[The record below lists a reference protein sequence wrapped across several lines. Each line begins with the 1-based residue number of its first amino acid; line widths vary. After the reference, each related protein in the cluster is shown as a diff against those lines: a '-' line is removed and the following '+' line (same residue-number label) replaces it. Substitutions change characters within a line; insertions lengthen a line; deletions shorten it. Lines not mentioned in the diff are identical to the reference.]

1 MKQQFILW
9 VGAFVIT
16 FILGFLLRTI
26 DPEKPVTG
34 TVQFGTQ
41 KVGYK
46 FDRVYRSN
54 DEYKVMLFSE
64 INGLQA
70 DLEYKDSTTTGGQ
83 AGPGK
88 GWTKVPMNYSDKIL
102 TASIPKH
109 PAQSQVDYRVI
120 LNYKNETF
128 IIPKKEGLT
137 IRFLGKVSPQIMAWY
152 YIVIFGGIFLS
163 TRIGLEYFNE
173 NEKIKKLSFF
183 AFITFFFYAMLLIPV
198 KRTYELSALGK
209 SVPQITALFSLG
221 GVLIMI
227 LWIAC
232 IIGFFHYKN
241 RRLLALIAAIL
252 TIIIFIV
259 FGY

>member
-9 VGAFVIT
+9 AGAFVIT
-16 FILGFLLRTI
+16 LVFGVLIRTI
-26 DPEKPVTG
+26 DPQKPVTG
-34 TVQFGTQ
+34 TVQFGQQ

-54 DEYKVMLFSE
+54 DDYKVMLFSE
-64 INGLQA
+64 IKGLQA
-70 DLEYKDSTTTGGQ
+70 DLEYKNANLPGGLNDQ
-83 AGPGK
+83 AK
-88 GWTKVPMNYSDKIL
+88 TWTKVPMSYTNKIL
-102 TASIPKH
+102 TASIPKQ
-109 PAQSQVDYRVI
+109 PAQSIVDYRVI
-120 LNYKNETF
+120 LNYNGSRF
-128 IIPKKEGLT
+128 IIPRTEGLT

-152 YIVIFGGIFLS
+152 YIAIFFSILLS

-183 AFITFFFYAMLLIPV
+183 AFISFFFYAMLLIPV

-209 SVPQITALFSLG
+209 SVPPITALFSTG
-221 GVLIMI
+221 GILLML
-227 LWIAC
+227 LWIAG

-241 RRLLALIAAIL
+241 RRLLAIIVAIL
-252 TIIIFIV
+252 TMIIFLV